1 MFWGI
6 LGAMRYLF
14 AVLIALAACSP
25 SESLPTACS
34 PACAA
39 GQVCV
44 NAQCLAPVDG
54 GSDVRDVAAVDAP
67 AADAPADVVAQES
80 GTPDAA
86 VDATIDGGPVA
97 DAQAVDVAPEAAA
110 DVAPDA
116 LVCPMGFADC
126 DGMAANGCETD
137 TRANFNH
144 CGGCGMRCLIAGDGT
159 PTCTLGSCGVACG
172 VGQGNCDGMLANGC
186 ETRLDTS
193 AHCGSCAVSCGVRS
207 CTMGICR

>member
-80 GTPDAA
+80 GTPEAA
-86 VDATIDGGPVA
+86 VDVMIDSGPVV
-97 DAQAVDVAPEAAA
+97 DTQSVDVAPEAAT
-110 DVAPDA
+110 DVAADA

-137 TRANFNH
+137 TRTNFNH
-144 CGGCGMRCLIAGDGT
+144 CGGCGMRCPSPGAM
-159 PTCTLGSCGVACG
+159 PACTLGHCGIVCFDG
-172 VGQGNCDGMLANGC
+172 SGNCDSNDANGC
-186 ETRLDTS
+186 EVDLQRDRYN
-193 AHCGSCAVSCGVRS
+193 CGTCGHFCGALSCV
-207 CTMGICR
+207 MGACR